1 MGKAGFIMQ
10 GARGKLGDVV
20 FKKGERKTIQV
31 PLTTPANPKTYA
43 QAKQRCAFAMANS
56 AAAGLRWLVNHSFQ
70 NITGEKQNIR
80 EFIRINSK
88 LLRAELDANGA
99 TGAAFLGNAQIKGA
113 RGMQAANY
121 IVSRGSVYYPVFATP
136 VDAPTEPGVSIDAQ
150 VGGSLNDNITDQTS
164 YESVLAALGLNPGD
178 QLSVIAILDYP
189 TIIAEYQGEKN
200 WQCQSFGARVTFL
213 PTLPENFSGKL
224 IDANGHINAALTDA
238 TETIGTIILAEGT
251 GNKINILIGNV
262 PTGGVVQA
270 VGVIRSQK
278 DMNGKYCYSPCQL
291 LFTDEG
297 NHAPTV
303 VESYMTQ
310 SADTNSDYFLDQPL
324 KN

>member
-20 FKKGERKTIQV
+20 YKQGEKKTVMV
-31 PLTTPANPKTYA
+31 PLKKPRNPKTYT

-88 LLRAELDANGA
+88 LLRAALDANGA
-99 TGAAFLGNAQIKGA
+99 TGAGFKGNAQIKGA

-121 IVSRGSVYYPVFATP
+121 IVSRGSVYYPVFRTP
-136 VDAPTEPGVSIDAQ
+136 VDAPKEPGVAIDAQ
-150 VGGSLNDNITDQTS
+150 VGGSLNDTITDQTS
-164 YESVLAALGLNPGD
+164 YEAVLAALGLNPGD

-200 WQCQSFGARVTFL
+200 WQCQSYGARVTFL

-224 IDANGHINAALTDA
+224 IDENGHINAALTDA
-238 TETIGTIILAEGT
+238 TETIGTIVLAEGT
-251 GNKINILIGNV
+251 GNMINILIGNV

-291 LFTDEG
+291 LFTSEG
-297 NHAPTV
+297 NDPGIV